1 MGFLDYDE
9 TNRTYRPSIRVALL
23 GTWVLGGSLPIPTH
37 PASRS
42 GNIRPLIPE
51 YPAK

>member
-1 MGFLDYDE
+1 MPTLAQHLSDTAE
-9 TNRTYRPSIRVALL
+9 ATNQAFFRI
-23 GTWVLGGSLPIPTH
+23 LPIPMH